1 MFMQEAKKLMTD
13 SEKKQHEDFN
23 ENLAHLNNKFLEK
36 DHVLITKQRQVLPYL
51 VKKNLQPKIVQPDWI
66 YHQQF
71 KTINYN
77 PKSKVGFGD

>member
-1 MFMQEAKKLMTD
+1 MQEANKLMTD
-13 SEKKQHEDFN
+13 SEKKQYEDFN
-23 ENLAHLNNKFLEK
+23 ENLAGLNNKFLEK

-77 PKSKVGFGD
+77 TKTKVGFRD